1 MTPIHLAKIKDLIN
15 QIPNDLIVEDI
26 KIFPYHIEV
35 KITGRVDFDKLTKE
49 WNSLESN
56 PSLDPFDHPS
66 SQDPTNPASNKI
78 LEPKNMTLED
88 YINKFFTY
96 KHENCY
102 KSKRSN
108 ALYSF
113 REVQEMFK
121 EGIYKDQFNY

>member
-1 MTPIHLAKIKDLIN
+1 MTAIHLAKIKDLIN

-56 PSLDPFDHPS
+56 PSPDSKAQPEIPKDQNKPS
-66 SQDPTNPASNKI
+66 DKVPEPIDPT
-78 LEPKNMTLED
+78 LEE
-88 YINKFFTY
+88 YINKFFIW
-96 KHENCY
+96 KHFDCY
-102 KSKRSN
+102 KSKRSD

-113 REVQEMFK
+113 REVLEMYTDCVL
-121 EGIYKDQFNY
+121 GIPK